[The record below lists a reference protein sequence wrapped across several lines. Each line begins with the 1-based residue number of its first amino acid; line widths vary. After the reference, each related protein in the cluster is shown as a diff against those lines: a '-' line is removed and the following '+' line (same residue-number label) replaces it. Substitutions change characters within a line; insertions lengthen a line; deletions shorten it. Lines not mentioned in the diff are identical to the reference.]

1 VKLLRNARERFS
13 IFREFGRLLRRHRLW
28 WLAPVLVILLLFV
41 VLIAL
46 TQSSAIAPFIYA
58 LF

>member
-1 VKLLRNARERFS
+1 MKLWRNLRERLSVFG
-13 IFREFGRLLRRHRLW
+13 EFGRLLRRHRLY
-28 WLAPVLVILLLFV
+28 WLAPVLIILLLFLI
-41 VLIAL
+41 LIAL